1 MANTKA
7 GGEKVR
13 QTMIEKYGSE
23 EAYKQEMRRRASVAG
38 RAKVPKGY
46 SANRKLAS
54 ESGKRGGSLGRRS
67 ADTSQEAI
75 NKMKELRLE
84 GLTLREIASI
94 TGVSTSTVNTYVKD
108 L

>member
-7 GGEKVR
+7 GGEKNR
-13 QTMIEKYGSE
+13 ATMIEKYGSE

-38 RAKVPKGY
+38 KAKVPKGY
-46 SANRKLAS
+46 SANKKLAS
-54 ESGKRGGSLGRRS
+54 QSGKIGGTLGKRG

-75 NKMKELRLE
+75 NQMKKLRLE

>member
-7 GGEKVR
+7 GGEKNR
-13 QTMIEKYGSE
+13 ATMIEKYGSE

-38 RAKVPKGY
+38 KAKVPKGY

-54 ESGKRGGSLGRRS
+54 ESGKHGDSLGRRS

-75 NKMKELRLE
+75 NQMKELRLE